1 MKVFPSSYFDMI
13 FADPPYFL
21 SNNGLSISSGKIVS
35 VNKGEWD
42 KSSNYGDKIKFTFA
56 WLSQCYRV
64 LKSSGT
70 IWVSGTHH
78 NIFDV
83 ANIMKRIGF
92 KVINVIVWHKED
104 PPPLIFKNK
113 FKFSH
118 EMIIW
123 ACKAKKYYFNY
134 QDMFEIGKEEME
146 DVWTLPSVS
155 MEEKKFGKHPTQKPL
170 LLIKRIILASTKE
183 GDLVLDPFM
192 GSGTTG
198 VACKELNR
206 RFYGIEREDDFFEL
220 SKIRIRNFNK
230 L

>member
-113 FKFSH
+113 FRFSH

-134 QDMFEIGKEEME
+134 QDMFEIGRKKWKMYGLYLQYL
-146 DVWTLPSVS
+146 WK
-155 MEEKKFGKHPTQKPL
+155 KKFGKHPHKNPL
-170 LLIKRIILASTKE
+170 INKEDYISINKE
-183 GDLVLDPFM
+183 GDLVLNPFM

-198 VACKELNR
+198 VA
-206 RFYGIEREDDFFEL
+206 
-220 SKIRIRNFNK
+220 
-230 L
+230 